1 MQNLQKR
8 YKYGIIL
15 KKKSI
20 KVALSYDCFAKIV
33 NSNLPNCNF
42 FIPLQREKMQKKQL
56 LI

>member
-8 YKYGIIL
+8 YKYGMIL
-15 KKKSI
+15 QKKSI
-20 KVALSYDCFAKIV
+20 NVALSYDCFAKIV
-33 NSNLPNCNF
+33 NSNLSNCNF